1 MRLKSLFTAIALLSL
16 TACASTTKAPIPA
29 NLTAECKA
37 PLTLQEGANMG
48 DLLEAAIETNYRL
61 LDCSERHKA
70 LSKLV
75 K

>member
-1 MRLKSLFTAIALLSL
+1 MKSKSLYIIPALFLAAGCS
-16 TACASTTKAPIPA
+16 STTKAPIPA

-61 LDCSERHKA
+61 LDCAERHNA